1 MGLIGAAIGVLP
13 SLRRPFVTVSGTA
26 QYIAYWVLCVLA
38 GTAVGVIC
46 AFVAARESE
55 GMVGVLSEA
64 RTRFGLSVDASG
76 HGEAL
81 RNEALRVLGDL
92 TSVLSQ
98 AAPSTPTSSSSH
110 PRCSQPPA
118 AGLRRSRAGAAVT
131 QTGAT
136 VEELAQTSKQIA
148 ENSQSVASRRAHA
161 RIRGRGHAKR
171 RRHHGRIEDIRE
183 SNQVASDRILALG
196 ERSQE
201 IGRVLVIIDEIAEQ
215 TKILALNA
223 AIEAARAGEA
233 GKGFAV
239 VAEEIRQLAD
249 SVTESTSE
257 IGRVVREIQSST
269 SSLVM
274 STERAQKKVDEGR
287 DLALKTAISLEKI
300 VSQVEETTDSAKQ
313 ISIATQ
319 QQRTASDQV
328 VVSMREMAQVS
339 VQAAEASRQ
348 IQGAMAELNRLAD
361 ALLTKSFS
369 PLQAGRSIS
378 RVEAV

>member
-1 MGLIGAAIGVLP
+1 MGLIGAAIGLVIPVLTA
-13 SLRRPFVTVSGTA
+13 PFVSVPGTS
-26 QYIAYWVLCVLA
+26 QYVAYWVLCVLA

-46 AFVAARESE
+46 AFVASRESDRAL
-55 GMVGVLSEA
+55 VGVLSEA

-98 AAPSTPTSSSSH
+98 ARAVNTDLERSPREVLAATEQQAPPQPSRPPPSRETS
-110 PRCSQPPA
+110 
-118 AGLRRSRAGAAVT
+118 
-131 QTGAT
+131 AT

-148 ENSQSVASRRAHA
+148 ENSQSVAGVAERTLASAEEGMQSVA
-161 RIRGRGHAKR
+161 DTTAG
-171 RRHHGRIEDIRE
+171 IEEIRE

-201 IGRVLVIIDEIAEQ
+201 IGRVLVIIDDIAEQ

-287 DLALKTAISLEKI
+287 SLAL
-300 VSQVEETTDSAKQ
+300 
-313 ISIATQ
+313 
-319 QQRTASDQV
+319 RTADLT
-328 VVSMREMAQVS
+328 REDR
-339 VQAAEASRQ
+339 AARSRRQ
-348 IQGAMAELNRLAD
+348 PTR
-361 ALLTKSFS
+361 
-369 PLQAGRSIS
+369 PS
-378 RVEAV
+378 RYR